1 MALAAAAQITFSGNS
16 RDVMEIEPEFST
28 GLKRIFVLNSAEGV
42 SMTYTATTENP
53 VTWSVYDEMGGAYAT
68 EVEGV
73 EFNGLES
80 TLHNVKADCG
90 YIITEGTTPYYFWV
104 TDYSKH
110 MFSISSVD
118 ARSDGDCSTVTINV
132 DGQGADIPYFTITGV
147 RKVLSRDIK
156 LSYQN
161 LAWSDDEHWH
171 SVDTVETL
179 ESLKPTIVI
188 PAPLCNTTFTIS
200 GDRFLEFWDMASVK
214 SKTSDLYVT
223 AAVDAHATAT
233 QESRDNP
240 NEQKSGDEMSLG
252 GSAPVHIYF
261 QSFVTDAVVHRE
273 WQMATDADFNDIVLR
288 INQDDY
294 EETFND
300 AGEYYWRFVAANADG
315 TCETISETFTVNVGV
330 SVLQIPNV
338 FTPGVTEGQNDIW
351 MVSYSSITEFHC
363 WIYNRWGVL
372 MCEFT
377 DPAQG
382 WDGYYKGKLVPTGV
396 YYYVIQAR
404 GSDGQKYNRSGDI
417 NVIRYRKNEA
427 PDINPNPNPDI
438 VPDGDGQ

>member
-1 MALAAAAQITFSGNS
+1 M
-16 RDVMEIEPEFST
+16 
-28 GLKRIFVLNSAEGV
+28 
-42 SMTYTATTENP
+42 
-53 VTWSVYDEMGGAYAT
+53 
-68 EVEGV
+68 
-73 EFNGLES
+73 
-80 TLHNVKADCG
+80 
-90 YIITEGTTPYYFWV
+90 
-104 TDYSKH
+104 
-110 MFSISSVD
+110 
-118 ARSDGDCSTVTINV
+118 
-132 DGQGADIPYFTITGV
+132 
-147 RKVLSRDIK
+147 
-156 LSYQN
+156 
-161 LAWSDDEHWH
+161 
-171 SVDTVETL
+171 

-404 GSDGQKYNRSGDI
+404 GSDGQKYKRSGDI